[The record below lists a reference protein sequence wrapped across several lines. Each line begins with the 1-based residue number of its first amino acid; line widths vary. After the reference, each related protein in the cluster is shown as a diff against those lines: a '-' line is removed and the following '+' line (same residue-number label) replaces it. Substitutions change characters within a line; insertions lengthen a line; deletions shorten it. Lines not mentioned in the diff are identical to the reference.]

1 MYVYCIKGVHFLNLY
16 FTIAC
21 AYNSIIIIMA
31 QMFERE
37 DKNNGSIQ
45 FLLKESTKYQKGQYA
60 IQLSYYKCNVYLHL
74 LGKLI
79 Q

>member
-1 MYVYCIKGVHFLNLY
+1 
-16 FTIAC
+16 
-21 AYNSIIIIMA
+21 MA

-37 DKNNGSIQ
+37 DKSNGSVQ

-60 IQLSYYKCNVYLHL
+60 IQLSYYKGKVYLHL
-74 LGKLI
+74 QGKQI